1 MVFVTLRRKNAVSL
15 INMPEV
21 YFMTKNNLDALFN
34 PENIAVVGASNN
46 PNKAGYVIINNLLK
60 MEYPKKIFPVN
71 NREDEILG
79 LKVYNKL
86 SDIPEKVELVVLI
99 TPSRFIFEIM
109 DDLEIRMQQRND
121 VKVLVCAAA
130 DFAETRTKEG
140 IERQNA
146 LMTATRKYGIR
157 VVGPNCIGVI
167 DNRNR
172 VDTTFV
178 ETLLPKSSSCNTGG
192 ISFISQSG
200 SIASSILML
209 GASQP
214 VPISFNKFVSIG
226 NMADVDFID
235 LLEYFEVDRETKVIG
250 IYLEGYPK
258 ARKLLETMARIVKKK
273 PIVVLKVGRS
283 EKGAYAANSHTGSL
297 AGADRVYDGSFKQYG
312 IIRVQSIEEL
322 MDTLQAFD
330 KFPIP
335 QNGNMFILSQA
346 GGPGIICADS
356 VSSHN
361 VINLPAIDS
370 STKQKLKEILP
381 PMASICRPEGYADIT
396 ASATV
401 FHHTESLKVLLD
413 DPNVAGLIFITVIP
427 TFLPKLELAE
437 ALVDLLVK
445 QGYIRSK
452 PVFTVIMAG
461 NYVRDCRSI
470 LEQYGIYTFET
481 PDRAVKAA
489 ANLIKYGMF
498 LKELRNGGDIDD

>member
-1 MVFVTLRRKNAVSL
+1 MSKS
-15 INMPEV
+15 
-21 YFMTKNNLDALFN
+21 NLDALFN

-46 PNKAGYVIINNLLK
+46 PNKAGYVILKNLLDIG
-60 MEYPKKIFPVN
+60 YPKKIFPVN
-71 NREDEILG
+71 NRVDKILG
-79 LKVYNKL
+79 LKAYKKL

-99 TPSRFIFEIM
+99 TPSRMTFEIM
-109 DDLEIRMQQRND
+109 ADLELRMLQKND
-121 VKVLVCAAA
+121 VKALVCAAA
-130 DFAETRTKEG
+130 DYGETKTKEG
-140 IERQNA
+140 IKRQNA
-146 LMTATRKYGIR
+146 LMTTTEKYGIR

-178 ETLLPKSSSCNTGG
+178 ETLLPKSSSGKTGG

-200 SIASSILML
+200 SIASSILMW

-226 NMADVDFID
+226 NMVDVDFID
-235 LLEYFEVDRETKVIG
+235 LLEYFEDDNDTKVIG

-258 ARKLLETMARIVKKK
+258 ARKMLATMARIVKKK

-297 AGADRVYDGSFKQYG
+297 AGVDRVYDSSFKQFG
-312 IIRVQSIEEL
+312 ILRVQNIEEL

-335 QNGNMFILSQA
+335 QNGNLFILSQA

-356 VSSHN
+356 VSRHS
-361 VINLPAIDS
+361 VINMPVIED
-370 STKQKLKEILP
+370 STKQRLKEILH
-381 PMASICRPEGYADIT
+381 PMASVCRPEGYVDIT

-413 DPNVAGLIFITVIP
+413 DPNVGGVIFITVIP
-427 TFLPKLELAE
+427 TFLSQLELAE
-437 ALVDLLVK
+437 SLVDLYVK

-461 NYVRDCRSI
+461 NYVRECRSKI
-470 LEQYGIYTFET
+470 EQGGIYTFET
-481 PDRAVKAA
+481 PDRAVNTA
-489 ANLIKYGMF
+489 ANLIKYGIF
-498 LKELRNGGDIDD
+498 IKELRNGGDVND